1 MNLDGLRSRY
11 DVVIVGARV
20 AGAATA
26 MRLARAGLRVLAVDQ
41 SPEGSDTLSTHAL
54 MRGSV
59 LQLVR
64 WGLLPAIEEA
74 GTPAIRTTTFHYG
87 DETISVPIKS
97 RDGVDALRA
106 PRRTILDPVL
116 VAAARAAGADV
127 RHGVRVRELL
137 RDARGRVRGVLVS
150 RGGGAPVPVR
160 AGIVVGADGVRS
172 SIAILAGAK
181 TLYVARHAAPTVYR
195 YMRGGTMDS
204 YHWYYRPGVSAGA
217 IPTNGGLHAMFVA
230 LPRARYERERPRGL
244 DSMFVR
250 ALAEAAPDLAPR
262 MAVDPLAGPIRG
274 FGGEPGF
281 LRQPYG
287 PGWALVGDAGAF
299 RDPITSHGISDALRD
314 ADWLADA
321 IARGGEQALA
331 EYGAARDELMRDMI
345 PIADRVASF
354 EWTLDEVRALHLEL
368 SRVMSRGVEAILL
381 GARGLLTT
389 GSRHAAA

>member
-11 DVVIVGARV
+11 DVVVVGARV

-26 MRLARAGLRVLAVDQ
+26 MRLARAGLRVLAVDR

-59 LQLVR
+59 LQLAR
-64 WGLLPAIEEA
+64 WGLLPAIEAA

-87 DETISVPIKS
+87 DEVVPIPIKS

-127 RHGVRVRELL
+127 RHRMRVRDLL
-137 RDARGRVRGVLVS
+137 RDSHGRVCGVLVS
-150 RGGGAPVPVR
+150 RGSGAPVRVH
-160 AGIVVGADGVRS
+160 AGIVVGADGMHSLV
-172 SIAILAGAK
+172 ANLAGAEIHR
-181 TLYVARHAAPTVYR
+181 LGSHAAPTLYR
-195 YMRGGTMDS
+195 YMRGGPPDG

-217 IPTNGGLHAMFVA
+217 IPTNGGLHNVFVA
-230 LPRARYERERPRGL
+230 LPRGRYERERTSGL
-244 DSMFVR
+244 EPMFAR
-250 ALAEAAPDLAPR
+250 ALAEAAPELAAR
-262 MAVDPLAGPIRG
+262 MTVDPLAGPIRG
-274 FGGEPGF
+274 FDGEPGF

-314 ADWLADA
+314 AEWLADA
-321 IARGGEQALA
+321 IARGGEQSLA

-345 PIADRVASF
+345 PISDRVASF

-381 GARGLLTT
+381 GARGLLAT
-389 GSRHAAA
+389 GGQHAAA

>member
-54 MRGSV
+54 MRGAV
-59 LQLVR
+59 LQLAR
-64 WGLLPAIEEA
+64 WGVLPAIEAA

-87 DETISVPIKS
+87 DEAIAIPIKP

-127 RHGVRVRELL
+127 RYRMPVRELL
-137 RDARGRVRGVLVS
+137 RDARGRVRGVLLS
-150 RGGGAPVPVR
+150 RSGGAVVRVR
-160 AGIVVGADGVRS
+160 AGIVVGADGMRS
-172 SIAILAGAK
+172 SIADLVSAK
-181 TLYVARHAAPTVYR
+181 MHRLGTNAAPTVYR
-195 YMRGGTMDS
+195 YMRGGPPDG
-204 YHWYYRPGVSAGA
+204 YHWFYRPGVSAGT
-217 IPTNGGLHAMFVA
+217 IPTNGGLYAVFVA
-230 LPRARYERERPRGL
+230 LPRARYERERPHGL
-244 DSMFVR
+244 ESMFSR
-250 ALAEAAPDLAPR
+250 ALVEAAPDLAAR
-262 MAVDPLAGPIRG
+262 MTADPLAGPVRG
-274 FGGEPGF
+274 FAGEPGF
-281 LRQPYG
+281 LRQPSG

-314 ADWLADA
+314 AEWLASA
-321 IARGGEQALA
+321 IARGGERALA

-354 EWTLDEVRALHLEL
+354 EWTLDEVRALHLAL
-368 SRVMSRGVEAILL
+368 SRVMTRAVEAILL
-381 GARGLLTT
+381 GTRGVRAA
-389 GSRHAAA
+389 GDQHAAA